1 MGTIKTDWFRSD
13 DARIDALDRLLEQRA
28 APFGGLGLEPL
39 DGYLTARIAASWR
52 WTERI
57 RLFGR
62 VENLTDERYEEI
74 YRFGTVGRTVHA
86 GITAAF

>member
-1 MGTIKTDWFRSD
+1 M
-13 DARIDALDRLLEQRA
+13 
-28 APFGGLGLEPL
+28 
-39 DGYLTARIAASWR
+39 RIAAAWR

-74 YRFGTVGRTVHA
+74 YRFGTVGRTIHA